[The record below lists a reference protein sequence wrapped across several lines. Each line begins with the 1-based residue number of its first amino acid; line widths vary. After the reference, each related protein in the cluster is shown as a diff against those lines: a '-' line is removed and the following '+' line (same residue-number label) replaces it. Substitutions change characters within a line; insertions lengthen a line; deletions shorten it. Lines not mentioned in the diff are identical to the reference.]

1 METVKKTILFNTD
14 KAWKNLHA
22 RLNNEGLIDQDE
34 SSGRK
39 RPAHSFMKIAAG
51 FLLLIAAGSILYLT
65 MLRPQ
70 QDDLLTFSNPEEQTF
85 VKTLED
91 GSVVYLAFQSEISF
105 AAGFSPHERRVI
117 LKGEAF
123 FDVAHDP
130 DQPFIV
136 EAGRAIIQVVGTSFN
151 VKSVENKQVELF
163 VEEGM
168 VNVRASESKEEVLL
182 VQPGELIL
190 ISDEEL
196 SRVKPGELSLTL
208 WRQNRMHFKDES
220 LANIL
225 QVINRNYGS
234 KLVSENEQVS
244 QRRMTVTFYNNS
256 LQGILELI
264 CLSMNLEALSQK
276 DDSILLTAK

>member
-1 METVKKTILFNTD
+1 METVKKTIVFNTD
-14 KAWKNLHA
+14 KAWQNLHA
-22 RLNNEGLIDQDE
+22 RLDNEGLIDQE
-34 SSGRK
+34 VSSGRK
-39 RPAHSFMKIAAG
+39 RPAHSFLKIAAG
-51 FLLLIAAGSILYLT
+51 FLLLIAAGSMLYLT
-65 MLRPQ
+65 MLRPHQ
-70 QDDLLTFSNPEEQTF
+70 SDLLTFSNSEEQTF

-91 GSVVYLAFQSEISF
+91 GSIVYLAYQSQISF

-136 EAGRAIIQVVGTSFN
+136 EAGKAMIQVVGTSFN
-151 VKSVENKQVELF
+151 VKSFENEQVELF
-163 VEEGM
+163 VEEGL
-168 VNVRASESKEEVLL
+168 VNVRASESTGDLVL
-182 VQPGELIL
+182 VQPGELVL

-196 SRVKPGELSLTL
+196 TRAKPGELSLSL

-225 QVINRNYGS
+225 QVINKNYGS
-234 KLVSENEQVS
+234 KLVAQNEQVS

-256 LQGILELI
+256 IQGIVELI
-264 CLSMNLEALSQK
+264 CLSMNLEAFRQP
-276 DDSILLTAK
+276 DESILLTAK

>member
-1 METVKKTILFNTD
+1 METVKKTIVFNTD
-14 KAWKNLHA
+14 KAWQNLHA
-22 RLNNEGLIDQDE
+22 RLDNEGLIDQE
-34 SSGRK
+34 VSSGRK
-39 RPAHSFMKIAAG
+39 RPAHSFLKIAAG
-51 FLLLIAAGSILYLT
+51 FLLLIAAGSMLYLT
-65 MLRPQ
+65 MLRPHQ
-70 QDDLLTFSNPEEQTF
+70 SDLLTFSNSEEQTF

-91 GSVVYLAFQSEISF
+91 GSIVYLAYQSQISF

-136 EAGRAIIQVVGTSFN
+136 EAGKAMIQVVGTSFN
-151 VKSVENKQVELF
+151 VKSFENEQVELF
-163 VEEGM
+163 VEEGL
-168 VNVRASESKEEVLL
+168 VNVRASESTEDLVL
-182 VQPGELIL
+182 VQPGELVL

-196 SRVKPGELSLTL
+196 TRAKAGELSLSL

-225 QVINRNYGS
+225 QVINKNYGS
-234 KLVSENEQVS
+234 KLVAQNEQVS

-256 LQGILELI
+256 VQGIVELI
-264 CLSMNLEALSQK
+264 CLSMNLEALSQP
-276 DDSILLTAK
+276 DESILLTAK

>member
-1 METVKKTILFNTD
+1 METVKKTIVFNTE
-14 KAWKNLHA
+14 KAWQNLHA
-22 RLNNEGLIDQDE
+22 RLDNEGLIDQE
-34 SSGRK
+34 ASSGRK
-39 RPAHSFMKIAAG
+39 RPAHSFLKIAAG
-51 FLLLIAAGSILYLT
+51 FLLLIAAGSIIFLT
-65 MLRPQ
+65 MLRPHQ
-70 QDDLLTFSNPEEQTF
+70 SDLLTFSNSEEQTF

-136 EAGRAIIQVVGTSFN
+136 EAGKATIKVVGTSFN
-151 VKSVENKQVELF
+151 VKSVENKPVELF
-163 VEEGM
+163 VEEGL
-168 VNVRASESKEEVLL
+168 VNVRATESNEEVVL

-196 SRVKPGELSLTL
+196 TRVKPGELSLSL

-225 QVINRNYGS
+225 QVINKNYGS
-234 KLVSENEQVS
+234 KLVAQNEQVS

-256 LQGILELI
+256 VQGIVELI
-264 CLSMNLEALSQK
+264 CLSMNLEAINQP
-276 DDSILLTAK
+276 DESILLTAK